1 MTGDSTITIS
11 LPTPPATSH
20 REKENRTLEAGPR
33 GVIFSKEPQV
43 HSLSTPRQGPS
54 CRSALQSRPVKSILK
69 PTQPPS
75 PLSEEERREE
85 TPEPSNPLDDS
96 SYLQTPISTIIS
108 EKATLSD
115 LTRAYSVLTARI
127 RPYVNE
133 WTTHSSPLFESL
145 RANRDIL
152 CKRIYRDTQR
162 ALEDALA
169 EEEKSQTGHQLPSP
183 TKSPKKKKRG
193 MTAEQA
199 KYARDL
205 CNISHSVL
213 KFLGLLFSLP
223 NVSLIFTDLQLT
235 EMLSGILSI
244 PLASDLPTPNA
255 RKTYALSIYVIQSL
269 RLKDTVLL
277 PAKDRIAYALG
288 RGLDGELGKEG
299 KKGSASDGLKAIHDL
314 SIYQPVTFVPAFV
327 VLTDSILR
335 NLLAPT
341 LTLRIQACHA
351 LGGLAQGIIS
361 IPRSTIHSR
370 ISLQVVNFLLSP
382 TTSPRKGSPVA
393 ATQESDICR
402 TLRTT
407 LNAEDFVH
415 VAQGPVWA
423 LHVLGSFIV
432 LIGSAFKTNMRVV
445 RTITNLLT
453 LTMRH
458 KKVVVRKLACVVW
471 RSITWSWHQ
480 HRLPSLD
487 GEDEMHSKVER
498 QEGSQKQWALIE
510 LVLNMGVGVGTCYAI
525 IGEELGSAERIR
537 LERILTL
544 MVNKGDDSRDCALRC
559 IKQLVSLDQQSS
571 SWDIDNLLS
580 KTFLSG
586 LPGILN
592 VDYQDL
598 AKSLQLI
605 LEELP
610 HVHNLRPLNR
620 DELLELDTMGLFL
633 ELWSSAIGMRN
644 GQHNNE
650 DLLAETWDAI
660 LKAVT
665 TLAEGED
672 DEVGSKAA
680 RNLASTLYDSLRIG
694 PREESKT
701 TESRSVKQEQYFD
714 LAKNLRMVRR
724 AWTSLCDVLAIGVLA
739 EYGPQLLARLVQFED
754 ELGEIDDTVREEWA
768 ALCVDLILYSEESSK
783 ALSLFWNQVDSKWN
797 WSAAVRTTVW
807 TKFIQTWQQSKQ
819 STWNGSLILL
829 SAPFCSGS
837 AWDLNNEELATWER
851 FLAYIVNKGLDYGY
865 DCVAVVSLIA
875 EKLQEKCNP
884 TFTSLARIADMLMTH
899 ALDSFREITALP
911 ESLVDFIAD
920 TLNQSYPPSPS
931 TGFSSLWMIRSL
943 GHLIDACP
951 EQFCLDLL
959 ESLQDFIA
967 LWISD
972 EQSAVMDTYDD
983 LITFYENLLMR
994 LGDVVP
1000 STQEYMQRFEPIL
1013 DAIFIGAPKPQAAFD
1028 AFDTFWHTTQF
1039 STNVRPQAWPKKVY
1053 EYIYGAPVVACAPL
1067 SPAEDSEAAE
1077 QDIGC
1082 NPGSEEQGIKETK
1095 FHSDSRSSLSH
1106 SVNWSSPALEF
1117 PASPISSELGESEPK
1132 SPEIDLRCLLPASP
1146 ILSTPPRASKSRTPT
1161 AATSYPSPPL
1171 PRTPGGSGSPSALKL
1186 VRLFSPETPSGSS
1199 RLVPSPIIKSLPPV
1213 GPPGSPHKRR
1223 RVSDS
1228 DKENVSPSPCSAR
1241 SPLYHRGHDDQGSP
1255 SRRLSADSRKRLFDG
1270 VEERAPGLQYE
1281 MEKDRPMKRVRISRP
1296 IPPLVLPVPTE
1307 PMTKFGPAS
1316 LETADFDLLSSASSS
1331 AAESSRSSPP
1341 SNTSSQHSTACTNG
1355 TPTLYRTLHRSRKR
1369 KSLFLDYVEV
1379 SPPNLI
1385 PDHRVAGPSTEARE
1399 MKTPTNRISRTRK
1412 RKSLTMLSP
1421 IQGRDAEGESDP
1433 EFQHSV
1439 AEEILDITSESD
1451 SDYGSDSGLSD
1462 SAQKARK
1469 QLSSDD
1475 DPHLGQV
1482 TPGHL
1487 ISPALRRL
1495 RERNIDDDGEEDL
1508 LSSDDSDCFLF
1519 GSGGAVNPGR
1529 SRELS
1534 PSREVVMR
1542 RIRRSLGGTRTGQ
1555 AAVTPSKCSSHPF
1568 VV

>member
-1 MTGDSTITIS
+1 MTGSSSITIS

-54 CRSALQSRPVKSILK
+54 CCSALQSRPVK
-69 PTQPPS
+69 
-75 PLSEEERREE
+75 REE

-108 EKATLSD
+108 EEATLSD
-115 LTRAYSVLTARI
+115 LIRAYSVLTARI

-133 WTTHSSPLFESL
+133 WTNHSSPLFESL

-183 TKSPKKKKRG
+183 TKSPKKRRG
-193 MTAEQA
+193 
-199 KYARDL
+199 YARDL

-327 VLTDSILR
+327 VLTESILR

-341 LTLRIQACHA
+341 LTLRVQACHA

-382 TTSPRKGSPVA
+382 TTSPKKGSPVA

-559 IKQLVSLDQQSS
+559 IKQLVSLDQQAS

-592 VDYQDL
+592 ADSQDL

-650 DLLAETWDAI
+650 VSQIHSCPHKI
-660 LKAVT
+660 LS
-665 TLAEGED
+665 EGED

-701 TESRSVKQEQYFD
+701 TEPRSVKQEQYFD

-724 AWTSLCDVLAIGVLA
+724 AWTSLCDVLAIDVLA

-754 ELGEIDDTVREEWA
+754 ELGEIDDGVRQEWA

-807 TKFIQTWQQSKQ
+807 TRFIQTWQQSKQ
-819 STWNGSLILL
+819 STWDGSLILL

-1000 STQEYMQRFEPIL
+1000 STQEYMQRFAPIL

-1039 STNVRPQAWPKKVY
+1039 STKVRPQAWPKKVY
-1053 EYIYGAPVVACAPL
+1053 EYIYGAPGVACAPL
-1067 SPAEDSEAAE
+1067 SPAEESEAAE

-1082 NPGSEEQGIKETK
+1082 NPGSEEQGIKETE

-1117 PASPISSELGESEPK
+1117 PASPSSSELGESEAK
-1132 SPEIDLRCLLPASP
+1132 SPEIDISCLLPASP
-1146 ILSTPPRASKSRTPT
+1146 ILSTPPRASKSKTPT
-1161 AATSYPSPPL
+1161 AATSYSFPPL

-1241 SPLYHRGHDDQGSP
+1241 SPSYHRGHDDQGSP
-1255 SRRLSADSRKRLFDG
+1255 SRCLSADSRKRLFDG

-1307 PMTKFGPAS
+1307 PTTKFGPAS
-1316 LETADFDLLSSASSS
+1316 LEAADFDLLSSASSS
-1331 AAESSRSSPP
+1331 AAESSRSSP
-1341 SNTSSQHSTACTNG
+1341 SSDTSSQHSAACTNG
-1355 TPTLYRTLHRSRKR
+1355 TPTLHRTLHRSRKR

-1385 PDHRVAGPSTEARE
+1385 PDHRVTGPSTEARE

-1421 IQGRDAEGESDP
+1421 IQGRDAEGELDP
-1433 EFQHSV
+1433 DFQKSV
-1439 AEEILDITSESD
+1439 SEEILDIPSESD
-1451 SDYGSDSGLSD
+1451 SDYGSDSGLGS
-1462 SAQKARK
+1462 SARTAQK

-1519 GSGGAVNPGR
+1519 GGGGAVNPGR
-1529 SRELS
+1529 LRELS
-1534 PSREVVMR
+1534 PSREVR
-1542 RIRRSLGGTRTGQ
+1542 DGTGQ